1 MKHSKFGCS
10 TQRVRP
16 LADRSRKSGQI
27 LAVVIIFVAIILGG
41 LWWLYSTKSTA
52 EKEARA
58 FGREMIRRLT
68 VNHDLA
74 FFAAYLSPQ
83 ARLDIAP
90 MQQQELIAQ
99 LQQLGQP
106 AEPIPIDEQITWQS
120 HFFEPRA
127 FFTAHLNYPNGPA
140 TLQLAI
146 DHPVSRWQVVSLSF
160 SPPRM
165 R

>member
-1 MKHSKFGCS
+1 MKTKHSK
-10 TQRVRP
+10 TRE
-16 LADRSRKSGQI
+16 SGQI
-27 LAVVIIFVAIILGG
+27 FGVLIVLVLIIGVGF
-41 LWWLYSTKSTA
+41 WWLFSTKSTA

-74 FFAAYLSPQ
+74 FFTAYLSPQ

-106 AEPIPIDEQITWQS
+106 AQPIQIDE
-120 HFFEPRA
+120 
-127 FFTAHLNYPNGPA
+127 
-140 TLQLAI
+140 
-146 DHPVSRWQVVSLSF
+146 
-160 SPPRM
+160 
-165 R
+165 